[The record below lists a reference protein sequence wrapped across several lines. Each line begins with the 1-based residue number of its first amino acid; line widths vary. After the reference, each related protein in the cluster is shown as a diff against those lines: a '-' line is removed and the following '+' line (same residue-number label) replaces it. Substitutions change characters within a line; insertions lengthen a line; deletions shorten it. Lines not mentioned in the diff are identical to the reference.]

1 MSDLL
6 NLILDEG
13 EMKHLISLPQ
23 RHAIEDLF
31 QHDSLSLLPH
41 LHQPTTE
48 NCKVYIASIA
58 NLFTPF
64 VSLIRLGE
72 LVEMQNS
79 HSPIRYFLFVLGES
93 MINEEYPLFF
103 FHFH

>member
-31 QHDSLSLLPH
+31 QHDSLSLLPP
-41 LHQPTTE
+41 LHHPTTE

-64 VSLIRLGE
+64 VSLVRLGE
-72 LVEMQNS
+72 PVQMQNS

-93 MINEEYPLFF
+93 MLNDEYSFVF